1 MDRLEA
7 MSILV
12 SSADTG
18 SFSAAGRQLRVPLPT
33 ISRKVAELEAHLNTQ
48 LLVRSTRKLSLTEA
62 GAAYVEACRRI
73 LEHVDEAET
82 QASGEYTVPRGTL
95 VMTAPIVFGRLH
107 VVPVVSEFLAN
118 FPQINV
124 QLTLSD
130 QTLSLVDEHIDVA
143 VRVGALP
150 DSALVAT
157 KVGEIRRVVCASPDY
172 LAAHGTPRAPDD
184 LPDHMCVTF
193 TGLASGA
200 TWVFNPREGASKGVR
215 PLCRLKINTAESAID
230 AAIAGVG
237 LTNVLSYQVA
247 RCVSEGK
254 LKVVLRDYEP
264 DPVPVHLV
272 HASHALAPLKMRR
285 FMEFAAPRLRRSLAA
300 DLTKLDEPP
309 PTIDSPGSKAVA
321 ASRAE

>member
-12 SSADTG
+12 ASVEAG
-18 SFSAAGRQLRVPLPT
+18 SFSAAGRRLGMPLPT
-33 ISRKVAELEAHLNTQ
+33 VSRKVAELEAHLNTQ
-48 LLVRSTRKLSLTEA
+48 LLVRSTRKLQLTEA
-62 GAAYVEACRRI
+62 GVAYVAASRRI
-73 LEHVDEAET
+73 LEQVYEQES

-107 VVPVVSEFLAN
+107 VVPLVSEFLAN

-130 QTLSLVDEHIDVA
+130 QTISIIDENIDLA

-157 KVGEIRRVVCASPDY
+157 KVGDIRRVVCASPDY
-172 LAAHGTPRAPDD
+172 LAAHGTPRKPED
-184 LPDHMCVTF
+184 LADHMCVTF

-200 TWVFNPREGASKGVR
+200 TWLFNSSARVGKGAR

-230 AAIAGVG
+230 AAVAGVG

-247 RCVSEGK
+247 RPVAEGK
-254 LKVVLRDYEP
+254 LKVVLSEYEP

-272 HASHALAPLKMRR
+272 HAGQALPPLKLRR
-285 FMEFAAPRLRRSLAA
+285 FMDFAAPRMRKSLAA
-300 DLTKLDEPP
+300 DLEKLEVPRRD
-309 PTIDSPGSKAVA
+309 V
-321 ASRAE
+321 